1 VKDLFDL
8 IAVLAQ
14 TALFY
19 HCCAKSGKCWW
30 WYELQ
35 NLLFERQLNRSFLP
49 EMIRL
54 AKERGLRLIMVRQKT
69 LRFSASLSEPPALP
83 LYNHDLHTY
92 LAQND
97 IPLVDFSSDV
107 RLKANYL
114 KDSVHMNTTGQAA
127 FTQMAVEALEPLIK

>member
-1 VKDLFDL
+1 MKDLFDL
-8 IAVLAQ
+8 IAALAQ
-14 TALFY
+14 ITLFY
-19 HCCAKSGKCWW
+19 HCGGTSGKCWW

-54 AKERGLRLIMVRQKT
+54 AKERGIRLIMVRQKT
-69 LRFSASLSEPPALP
+69 LRVSASLSEPPALP
-83 LYNHDLHTY
+83 LYNHDLQPY

-107 RLKANYL
+107 RLKASYF
-114 KDSVHMNTTGQAA
+114 KDSVTGQAA